1 MNFFLLHE
9 LFHIPI
15 FLYIYKVINRCLSH
29 PSAWPHWPSGVW
41 LLSSP
46 QPLSQFDIQFL
57 NAVGDLLDL
66 IPALVP
72 SSANHIRDFK
82 LPGMGHCS
90 ALIKVRDANT
100 NVCVCVCVKTY
111 TVYTYM
117 YTYIFF
123 YFVLNRFLH
132 FTDFSLNYG
141 RSFTFKMT
149 WNFWLDLMRL
159 VHEISKSVKTKMSPL
174 IPKQHLGGF
183 LV

>member
-1 MNFFLLHE
+1 MFVCFLLHE
-9 LFHIPI
+9 LFHITI
-15 FLYIYKVINRCLSH
+15 FLYIY
-29 PSAWPHWPSGVW
+29 VW

-100 NVCVCVCVKTY
+100 NVCVCVCKNIYSVY
-111 TVYTYM
+111 IYVHIFVYTKS
-117 YTYIFF
+117 IFF

-149 WNFWLDLMRL
+149 WNFWPDLMRL